1 MKELIILEL
10 IAFYIALFYALVT
23 LCLKLKNNPDELK
36 ITFTVAT
43 IFASAMF
50 KEVFNKLIQIKFDY
64 IKSLNL
70 FKRRKKK
77 KVKK

>member
-50 KEVFNKLIQIKFDY
+50 KEVFNKLIQLKFDY
-64 IKSLNL
+64 IKQF

>member
-1 MKELIILEL
+1 MKKLIILGL
-10 IAFYIALFYALVT
+10 IAFYIALFYAFVT

-36 ITFTVAT
+36 IAFTVAT

-50 KEVFNKLIQIKFDY
+50 KEVFNKLIQLKFDY
-64 IKSLNL
+64 IKQF

>member
-1 MKELIILEL
+1 MKELIILGL

-50 KEVFNKLIQIKFDY
+50 KEVFNKLIQLKFDY
-64 IKSLNL
+64 IKQF

>member
-1 MKELIILEL
+1 MKELIILGL

-36 ITFTVAT
+36 IIFTVGT
-43 IFASAMF
+43 IFASAMV
-50 KEVFNKLIQIKFDY
+50 KEIFNKLIQLKFDY
-64 IKSLNL
+64 IKQF

>member
-1 MKELIILEL
+1 MKELVILGL
-10 IAFYIALFYALVT
+10 IAFYISLFYALVM
-23 LCLKLKNNPDELK
+23 LCLKLKNHPDELK
-36 ITFTVAT
+36 IAITVFT
-43 IFASAMF
+43 IFVSALA
-50 KEVFNKLIQIKFDY
+50 KEIFNKLIQLKFDY

>member
-1 MKELIILEL
+1 MKELIILGL

-36 ITFTVAT
+36 ITFTVTT

-50 KEVFNKLIQIKFDY
+50 KEVFNKLIQLKFDY
-64 IKSLNL
+64 IKQF